1 MTDGPAPRPDP
12 IETQPTETQST
23 ETTRPTEALPGEVNP
38 APVARRRRRWPWVLL
53 AVFLVLAAVLTLTP
67 RLLGGLILSQLGDDL
82 QITSERNGG
91 PLWSPNLSGA
101 TVKLPGIEG
110 KAGRVGVTVAGVN
123 LASRTVKLN
132 VAVRDATVN
141 LKLQELLKGGA
152 ATGEGG
158 WKVVLGSLDVQNA
171 RVNVDGK
178 GVNIP
183 NGNFRVQQGENG
195 KLAVRGRTTEGEL
208 NADVQVSQ
216 GKAGNIFG
224 LDLDADAR
232 VLNHY
237 WPGVTAGRIA
247 GRYVLN
253 DGPIRGDLR
262 VVDAALR
269 VPGAKFVTVTGI
281 DGTATHRGDK
291 IDLKL
296 AGRGWNGPV
305 NAVGAIDLK
314 AQNWSV
320 TADADP
326 TVAGLAEALGTTGT
340 GNLNLRVTAG
350 GWSTVRVKAYAKG
363 AGQVAGVPFRDA
375 NVEYTLL
382 TKDGNRAG
390 QTNDLAFSVKTA
402 LAGNQAITGRWALG
416 RAGTAQALGTLA
428 GQPLTLAAKID
439 DKNLLTLGGTA
450 LGGPARGSFDLKT
463 QAIDAVLNPNVS
475 GVGARVALTGK
486 PSDVRAAIS
495 GGTVGPFELAGTAR
509 LNAQGLTA
517 DLQSGEGTAAGTLAL
532 KLDREFKGTWSAQNL
547 SGAGVTLGG
556 NGQLDATG
564 GDLTGTITARLPGL
578 TAPLSGPLNLN
589 YVRQRGTFAPADQ
602 RLTWNGDT
610 FGLTARN
617 LAVAGGVTVNGN
629 LNVTTALKAT
639 GNLSARGNGFDVT
652 ATARGDTASLRGV
665 LGAAGNR
672 VTVLADTQ
680 LSAGFLT
687 SARIEGADI
696 EGTVSVQDGLRF
708 SLTTADAS
716 GRRDTARGVID
727 GSNWDATG
735 RVNLAALRPLLP
747 ALAEQKLDG
756 TLDLALA
763 GLGGTARL
771 NTSAAG
777 AGVSGILQRS
787 GQAITADLNVTYPS
801 VTAKLAGRVFPNVQ
815 VSGSGTYSNG
825 TDAPQTLNAVLAGE
839 YGNLNARLTGR
850 TGPLSFSGVTIPAQA
865 VNLTGT
871 VTPNMTAAGTW
882 GDLNVTYDART
893 GLARVT
899 GRQTLTAFGQTGTV
913 QGRATWGPG
922 RSTDS
927 GGGNSFRGAAEA
939 SGVLDQYTVALSG
952 PWDSLN
958 VRLSDGEGL
967 RATGKASLPS
977 GRYDVDL
984 RGPIAGGTAAGGLF
998 IDGNVTGTGTE
1009 PRGTVNVFDGAGG
1022 SARVSLRGFSDLDL
1036 RARGL
1041 TLGGQKLYGDLSARN
1056 NVLSGVIDAGPFRLT
1071 AAGGRVRAVGEFVGQ
1086 SVIASGKLTLP
1097 ATVSD
1102 LNVRVD
1108 GPYLSASATGSVSD
1122 LRGTVRLNAQTFGP
1136 AQARVSIPAQVLPL
1150 TASLTGARA
1159 NIGGLTFLGGNWSG
1173 AANLRYLLAT
1183 GAATTPGQ
1191 LRLEGNGPQLLAVP
1205 SGPVAGRVTV
1215 LPTIGGTLS
1224 ASLSPA
1230 LPFLPQAVR
1239 KEIVPGRL
1247 VARISASGATL
1258 TTTGTRYLNDPLNL
1272 SARVGW
1278 QNGVTASGTLS
1289 HPGSRIPVRYD
1300 GRDLTLDALVLNAR
1314 ALRPLLPGLTGTLT
1328 ASLTV
1333 PKLDFAQADGRARV
1347 NLALQGQRAD
1357 GLVSLR
1363 RGQLGADLTSTLAG
1377 LNLRVRGP
1385 LYPQADAVLN
1395 IDGVRGTLTGNA
1407 DRTLNLKAVGEFQGQ
1422 AIDLTASAT
1431 NLTRAGQIKLAGN
1444 VAGQSISASGNLVSG
1459 VLSGLNLRVSGP
1471 YLSANASGNLAD
1483 LRGLVRLNAQAFG
1496 PAEARVSLP
1505 AQVLPLTASVNT
1517 GRVNVGGLGY
1527 AGGQW
1532 SGAANLRYGFGNTP
1546 GQLRLE
1552 GNGAQLLAVP
1562 SGPVAGRVTVL
1573 PTIGGTLSASLSPAV
1588 PFLPQ
1593 AVRKEFVAGRLIAQ
1607 ISATD
1612 ATLTNNGTR
1621 YVGQPLGLAARVN
1634 WKNGLTASGTVTH
1647 PGSRIPV
1654 RYDGR
1659 DLNID
1664 GAVLDARVLQPLLN
1678 GVTGTLSASLSV
1690 PKLDFGQ
1697 ASGRAQVNLALQGQR
1712 AVGAVTVQR
1721 GQVGADLTSTL
1732 AGLDVR
1738 VRGPLYPQA
1747 NAVLNVDGVAGTL
1760 TGSAAETLKLQAAG
1774 VYEGRNLNL
1783 NASATGLTTK
1793 AALAQVAGTV
1803 AGVAVNV
1810 SLKQTAGK
1818 WNTAGSLDVPDLRT
1832 LTATNGSGG
1841 TAGNLSATIG
1851 GTLDNLTLNAV
1862 GEAAGVRFSAPA
1874 TYRGGV
1880 LRLAGASAT
1889 LPDLVSVRAS
1899 GPVFPTLGLSAKATL
1914 TDYLPGTYTVQAS
1927 GSLSKPDVNA
1937 QGTLQSAPTG
1947 LQAGGSRVTA
1957 RLLGQD
1963 YRLTFVGEP
1972 LAGFVRGQLGVKVQ
1986 GQAVPGGL
1994 LDSRLTLNTSYIGA
2008 DGLRVTL
2015 NGATG
2020 WNARRGWLGTLQAR
2034 GTLGENNALNATL
2047 NGSGPL
2053 NLAATLRTPFN
2064 GQPRTASVTGS
2075 LPADLP
2081 FRPGGTLNLAALDVG
2096 TLWGRAGQLALT
2108 GQATL
2113 GGGTWSKLAAQFAGR
2128 IEDSAGELTG
2138 DLGATY
2144 RAGDVSVRL
2153 AGQRISGGAVLAG
2166 GKYDLTLRAE
2176 PLRLARLL
2184 PVNLDMD
2191 ALTFGGTITAAGTL
2205 EGGPSK
2211 VTLRNLALKG
2221 EQGSIRDSGIGPF
2234 SLYGSASYVWQPGGQ
2249 NVLEAA
2255 LDGSLRGGVLQAR
2268 GQLPAGVRVTARDID
2283 ARTLG
2288 AGVLGAALNLTGDL
2302 TNPAVSGQVNT
2313 VADAF
2318 SARVILSGRALSLN
2332 ANARA
2337 NLKGSAQGTL
2347 YAEAKEL
2354 NLTAG
2359 AAALE
2364 RVRARVYGTVASGAN
2379 SAKLDLNGVWPA
2391 LTGTATATLSGVA
2404 QPISLTGD
2412 GRGGYALS
2420 GGELGAGTV
2429 TLTLTQGF
2437 IPALAGTLRLTP
2449 LPLVGGTGAATAEV
2463 TLGGTLTAPTL
2474 AATVTTRNAAL
2485 SGVTLADTTG
2495 SITGTLSDLRGTLA
2509 QAGATV
2515 ATLSGQTVNLTG
2527 LTAWV
2532 AGATVK
2538 ATGTA
2543 GLNGTADVN
2552 LVSSG
2557 ALDGNLRATY
2567 RARALSLDGNLSTQG
2582 VTAAL
2587 NLDADPFTGWHG
2599 TARLTGGP
2607 TGVLTQPATLT
2618 LSGPLAHPLATG
2630 DAGILGA
2637 GAKIVA
2643 SSTGVQ
2649 VRLVDGPGATASG
2662 AVELRPNSA
2671 GQWQWLGATS
2681 LTRPELS
2688 LSVTPSG
2695 PLADPNLVLSLR
2707 RGEWRASGTASLRAA
2722 DLNISDGLKA
2732 GRITWTDQTVRAD
2745 LPGLDLSRLGVSLG
2759 GTALTGRVTAQG
2771 ALSTATRD
2779 GQLTLNIQDVT
2790 TDYEVPYL
2798 GLKVNG
2804 DLQATVN
2811 LIAGKPTVQASAT
2824 LPAGILTLNAQQT
2837 GTGQTANN
2845 WTGRLT
2851 GSLAQDGGT
2860 LALNVGADAAGLTGN
2875 VTVTRYPVSGAGQS
2889 VRVDGTVALGGQTFS
2904 ANLTA
2909 ANDMGEAR
2917 VIGSGGLADVVPA
2930 LSSVLA
2936 VRPTEQGYNLR
2947 ATLDAVELGKLGIAP
2962 ALSGRVSGEA
2972 NINDGGGTFVVRS
2985 AGLTLGPKTLPA
2997 RIEGTQIG
3005 GDWRIRGFLGES
3017 DLFGGLSGGELFGN
3031 VTLKSFPV
3039 GAIVGALVG
3048 NSPGEGIVTGV
3059 ARFRVPVA
3067 DPLAGT
3073 ATVVAERIRVSASSG
3088 TGATRIT
3095 ETLLGSGTLDYA
3107 ARELRNVNIQ
3117 LAGAGTWDVRGAFSR
3132 SNVGLTAQF
3141 TNTTFTPV
3149 LVLVPA
3155 IADLDPSLKGTLT
3168 LEVAGTYDRPRG
3180 QVRASNLSGTLAGLS
3195 LQVPTFSGDLPDS
3208 GAFSATGRVLTGG
3221 VVGSDGTLNASGQL
3235 TLGDLSQTR
3244 VRFEGLLAPQALGAL
3259 PNTTVTLAQSATT
3272 GWTLEAQSRS
3282 TNPVTGTG
3290 TLSLT
3295 GQIAPRW
3302 DLALT
3307 ARNYNLPLAVIYAR
3321 ESALNADLRAV
3332 DDGSLIRVS
3341 GAADFLRLT
3350 LGRVGATATIPAPGQ
3365 TTTEG
3370 GSGANGRT
3378 TDSYATP
3385 LPDIYSTFPE
3395 PGRDPNAPAP
3405 ARPFLQR
3412 LVLEDIPVRAPNGI
3426 RVDEAL
3432 ARAEFGGSLVVSGT
3446 GAQPRIT
3453 GDITSQRGS
3462 IFLRENEFAIQSG
3475 LVSFT
3480 GQSLYPTFA
3489 IVASGNVQASTTG
3502 QRVPVTLD
3510 VKGEFRT
3517 LASGAST
3524 LDLTTALR
3532 CTPTAGAAGGTGS
3545 SECTDPATT
3554 QAYSE
3559 AQLYALVATGV
3570 PNLETLPG
3578 NLTALGAS
3586 ALQTAL
3592 NIFVL
3597 GEIERN
3603 VARALGLDV
3612 FRLTPNLSTAD
3623 GSLGATITLGSYLT
3637 RNLYLQYQIDLT
3649 GAGLV
3654 DATYST
3660 PDKQFTFKVSTPL
3673 NGLDLQSV
3681 RPSFSAAYN
3690 VNDRASVS
3698 VGVQNNPEST
3708 RLRFGVTYRIR

>member
-1 MTDGPAPRPDP
+1 M
-12 IETQPTETQST
+12 
-23 ETTRPTEALPGEVNP
+23 
-38 APVARRRRRWPWVLL
+38 
-53 AVFLVLAAVLTLTP
+53 
-67 RLLGGLILSQLGDDL
+67 ILSRLGADL
-82 QITSERNGG
+82 QVTADRVGG

-101 TVKLPGIEG
+101 AVKLPGIDG
-110 KAGRVGVTVAGVN
+110 TAGRLGVTVAGVD

-132 VAVRDATVN
+132 VAAQDATVN
-141 LKLQELLKGGA
+141 LKLQDLLKGGA
-152 ATGEGG
+152 AGKGGG
-158 WKVVLGSLDVQNA
+158 WKVVLGGLDVKNA

-183 NGNFRVQQGENG
+183 NGTFRVEQGENG
-195 KLAVRGRTTEGEL
+195 TLAVRGRTTEGEL
-208 NADVQVSQ
+208 NANVQVSQ
-216 GKAGNIFG
+216 GKTGNIFG
-224 LDLDADAR
+224 LNLDADAR

-237 WPGVTAGRIA
+237 WPGVTAGRIT

-253 DGPIRGDLR
+253 DGPIRGDLK
-262 VVDAALR
+262 VTDAALR
-269 VPGAKFVTVTGI
+269 VPQAKFVTVTGI

-291 IDLKL
+291 IDLRL
-296 AGRGWNGPV
+296 NGRGWNGPV

-314 AQNWSV
+314 AKNWTVS
-320 TADADP
+320 ADADP
-326 TVAGLAEALGTTGT
+326 TVAGLAKALGTTGT
-340 GNLNLRVTAG
+340 GNLDLRVTAG

-375 NVEYTLL
+375 NVEYTFLNR
-382 TKDGNRAG
+382 DGAGGSRG
-390 QTNDLAFSVKTA
+390 QTNDLAFGLKTA
-402 LAGNQAITGRWALG
+402 LAGQQTITGRWALG
-416 RAGTAQALGTLA
+416 RAGEATAVGTLA
-428 GQPLTLAAKID
+428 GQPLDLSADID
-439 DKNLLTLGGTA
+439 QRNALSLSGTV
-450 LGGPARGSFDLKT
+450 LGGPATGRFDLKT
-463 QAIDAVLNPNVS
+463 QAIDAVLNPKVS

-486 PSDVRAAIS
+486 PSDLRAAIS
-495 GGTVGPFELAGTAR
+495 GGQVGPVELAGTAR

-517 DLQSGEGTAAGTLAL
+517 DLSSGQGQTQATPSAGRLVL
-532 KLDREFKGTWSAQNL
+532 NLDRQFKGTWSAQNL
-547 SGAGVTLGG
+547 SGAGVTLSGS
-556 NGQLDATG
+556 GQLDAPG
-564 GDLTGTITARLPGL
+564 GDLTGTLTAGLPGL
-578 TAPLSGPLNLN
+578 TAPLTGPLNLN
-589 YVRQRGTFAPADQ
+589 YLRQRGTFAPGNQ
-602 RLTWNGDT
+602 RLTWSGDT

-617 LAVAGGVTVNGN
+617 LAVMGGVTVNGN

-639 GNLSARGNGFDVT
+639 GNLTARGNGFDVT
-652 ATARGDTASLRGV
+652 ATARGETASLRGV

-687 SARIEGADI
+687 TARIEGADI
-696 EGTVSVQDGLRF
+696 AGTVSVQDGLRF
-708 SLTTADAS
+708 SLTTADAA
-716 GRRDTARGVID
+716 GRRDTARGVIN

-735 RVNLAALRPLLP
+735 RINLAALRPLLP

-756 TLDLALA
+756 TLDLTLA
-763 GLGGTARL
+763 GRGGSARV
-771 NTSAAG
+771 NASAAG
-777 AGVSGILQRS
+777 AGVSGTLQRR
-787 GQAITADLNVTYPS
+787 GQQEQQPITADLNVTYSS
-801 VTAKLAGRVFPNVQ
+801 VAARLTGRVFPNVQ
-815 VSGSGTYSNG
+815 VSGSGTYRNG
-825 TDAPQTLNAVLAGE
+825 TDAPQTLNAVLAGN
-839 YGNLNARLTGR
+839 YGNLKARLTGR
-850 TGPLSFSGVTIPAQA
+850 TGPLSFSGVTIPAET
-865 VNLTGT
+865 VNLTGS
-871 VTPNMTAAGTW
+871 VTPNLTAAGTW
-882 GDLNVTYDART
+882 GNLNVTYDART

-899 GRQTLTAFGQTGTV
+899 GQQILTALGQTGTV

-922 RSTDS
+922 RSTDA
-927 GGGNSFRGAAEA
+927 GGVNSFRGAVEA

-958 VRLSDGEGL
+958 VRLTDGEGL

-977 GRYDVDL
+977 GQYDVDL
-984 RGPIAGGTAAGGLF
+984 RGPIAGGTAAGGLY

-1022 SARVSLRGFSDLDL
+1022 SASVNLRGFSDLDL
-1036 RARGL
+1036 QARGL
-1041 TLGGQKLYGDLSARN
+1041 TLGGQRLYGDLSARN

-1086 SVIASGKLTLP
+1086 SVVASGKLTLP

-1108 GPYLSASATGSVSD
+1108 GPYLSANATGSVSD
-1122 LRGTVRLNAQTFGP
+1122 LRGTVRLNAQSFGTT
-1136 AQARVSIPAQVLPL
+1136 QVGVRIPAQVFPL
-1150 TASLTGARA
+1150 TASLTGARV
-1159 NIGGLTFLGGNWSG
+1159 NIGGLTFLGGDWSG
-1173 AANLRYLLAT
+1173 AANLRYVLGT
-1183 GAATTPGQ
+1183 AASSTPGQ
-1191 LRLEGNGPQLLAVP
+1191 IRLEGNGPQLLAIP

-1239 KEIVPGRL
+1239 KEVVAGRL
-1247 VARISASGATL
+1247 IAQISATGAAL
-1258 TTTGTRYLNDPLNL
+1258 TNEGTRYLNDPLNL
-1272 SARVGW
+1272 SARVSW
-1278 QNGVTASGTLS
+1278 KNGVTASGTLT

-1300 GRDLTLDALVLNAR
+1300 GRDLNIDGAVLNAR
-1314 ALRPLLPGLTGTLT
+1314 TLQPVLKGVTGTLT

-1347 NLALQGQRAD
+1347 NLALQGQRAE

-1363 RGQLGADLTSTLAG
+1363 RGQLGADLSSTLAG

-1395 IDGVRGTLTGNA
+1395 VDGVRGTLTGNA
-1407 DRTLNLKAVGEFQGQ
+1407 AQTLNLRAAGDYQGQ

-1431 NLTRAGQIKLAGN
+1431 NLTRKGQIQLAGN
-1444 VAGQSISASGNLVSG
+1444 VAGQNISASGRLVSG
-1459 VLSGLNLRVSGP
+1459 TLSGLNLRVSGP
-1471 YLSANASGNLAD
+1471 YLTANASGNLSG
-1483 LRGLVRLNAQAFG
+1483 LRGAVRLNAQTFG
-1496 PAEARVSLP
+1496 PEQARVSLP
-1505 AQVLPLTASVNT
+1505 AQVLPLTASLS
-1517 GRVNVGGLGY
+1517 RASVNVGGLTFL
-1527 AGGQW
+1527 GGQW
-1532 SGAANLRYGFGNTP
+1532 GGAANLRYGLGTTP
-1546 GQLRLE
+1546 GTLQLL
-1552 GNGAQLLAVP
+1552 GNGSQLLAVP
-1562 SGPVAGRVTVL
+1562 SGPVAGRVSVL
-1573 PTIGGTLSASLSPAV
+1573 PTIGGTLSASLSPAL

-1593 AVRKEFVAGRLIAQ
+1593 AVRKEVVAGRLIAQ
-1607 ISATD
+1607 ISATG
-1612 ATLTNNGTR
+1612 AALTNEGTR
-1621 YVGQPLGLAARVN
+1621 YVGQPLGLAAKVN
-1634 WKNGLTASGTVTH
+1634 WKNGVTASGTLTH
-1647 PGSRIPV
+1647 PGSRLPV
-1654 RYDGR
+1654 RYDGQN
-1659 DLNID
+1659 LTLD
-1664 GAVLDARVLQPLLN
+1664 GAVLDAHALQPLLS
-1678 GVTGTLSASLSV
+1678 GVTGTLSASLTV
-1690 PKLDFGQ
+1690 PKLDFAQ

-1747 NAVLNVDGVAGTL
+1747 DAVLNIDGVQGTL
-1760 TGSAAETLKLQAAG
+1760 IGSATDTLNLRAAG
-1774 VYEGRNLNL
+1774 VYQGRTLNL
-1783 NASATGLTTK
+1783 NASASNLTTN
-1793 AALAQVAGTV
+1793 AASAQVAGTV
-1803 AGVAVNV
+1803 SGAAVNV
-1810 SLKQTAGK
+1810 SLKQNAGK
-1818 WNTAGSLDVPDLRT
+1818 WNTAGSLNVPDLRT

-1851 GTLDNLTLNAV
+1851 GTLDNLTLNAA
-1862 GEAAGVRFSAPA
+1862 GEAAGVRFTAPA

-1880 LRLAGASAT
+1880 LRLAGAVAT
-1889 LPDLVSVRAS
+1889 LPDLLSVRAS
-1899 GPVFPTLGLSAKATL
+1899 GPVFPKLGLSAKATL
-1914 TDYLPGTYTVQAS
+1914 EDYLPGTYTVQAT

-1937 QGTLQSAPTG
+1937 QGNLTSAATG

-1972 LAGFVRGQLGVKVQ
+1972 LAGFVRGQLG
-1986 GQAVPGGL
+1986 ANALGGL
-1994 LDSRLTLNTSYIGA
+1994 LDSRLALKTSYIGA
-2008 DGLRVTL
+2008 AGLQVTL

-2020 WNARRGWLGTLQAR
+2020 WNARRGWLGSLQAR
-2034 GTLGENNALNATL
+2034 GPLNSSSDLNATL

-2053 NLAATLRTPFN
+2053 AIAATLRTPFN
-2064 GQPRTASVTGS
+2064 GQPRSASVTGT

-2081 FRPGGTLNLAALDVG
+2081 FRPGGTLDLAALDVG
-2096 TLWGRAGQLALT
+2096 ALWGRAGQLALT

-2113 GGGTWSKLAAQFAGR
+2113 GGGTWNELAAQFAGR

-2153 AGQRISGGAVLAG
+2153 AGSHVSGGAVLAG

-2191 ALTFGGTITAAGTL
+2191 ALTFGGTVTAAGTL
-2205 EGGPSK
+2205 AGGPSQ

-2221 EQGSIRDSGIGPF
+2221 EQGSINGSGIGPF

-2288 AGVLGAALNLTGDL
+2288 AGVLGAALNLSGDL

-2318 SARVILSGRALSLN
+2318 GARVILSGRALSLK

-2337 NLKGSAQGTL
+2337 DLKGNAKGTL
-2347 YAEAKEL
+2347 YAEASDL

-2359 AAALE
+2359 AAGLE
-2364 RVRARVYGTVASGAN
+2364 SVRARVYGTASSGQN
-2379 SAKLDLNGVWPA
+2379 SAKLDLSGVWPA
-2391 LTGTATATLSGVA
+2391 LTGTATATVGSLP
-2404 QPISLTGD
+2404 QPITLTGD
-2412 GRGGYALS
+2412 GRGGYALN

-2429 TLTLTQGF
+2429 TLTHTQGF
-2437 IPALAGTLRLTP
+2437 IPVLAGTLRLTP
-2449 LPLVGGTGAATAEV
+2449 LPLVGGTGTATADV

-2485 SGVTLADTTG
+2485 SGVSLADTTG
-2495 SITGTLSDLRGTLA
+2495 SITGTLANLSGTLA

-2527 LTAWV
+2527 LTASV

-2543 GLNGTADVN
+2543 ALNGTADLN

-2557 ALDGNLRATY
+2557 VLDGTLKATY
-2567 RARALSLDGNLSTQG
+2567 RARALSLDGNLSAQG
-2582 VTAAL
+2582 IAAAL

-2599 TARLTGGP
+2599 TARLSGGP
-2607 TGVLTQPATLT
+2607 AGVLTQPANLT
-2618 LSGPLAHPLATG
+2618 LSGPFAHPLATG
-2630 DAGILGA
+2630 DAGLLGA

-2643 SSTGVQ
+2643 STTGVQ

-2662 AVELRPNSA
+2662 AIELRPDAA

-2695 PLADPNLVLSLR
+2695 PLADPTLLLSVR

-2722 DLNISDGLKA
+2722 DLNISDGLKD
-2732 GRITWTDQTVRAD
+2732 GRITWTDQTVRAN
-2745 LPGLDLSRLGVSLG
+2745 LPGLDLSRLGIKLGATGGTGTG
-2759 GTALTGRVTAQG
+2759 GTALTGRLTAQG
-2771 ALSTATRD
+2771 DINTGTRN
-2779 GQLTLNIQDVT
+2779 GQLTLSIQDVT

-2804 DLQATVN
+2804 DVQATVN
-2811 LIAGKPTVQASAT
+2811 LAAGRPTVQASAT
-2824 LPAGILTLNAQQT
+2824 LPAGTLTLNAQQT
-2837 GTGQTANN
+2837 PTGQTGNT

-2860 LALNVGADAAGLTGN
+2860 LILNVGADTAGLTGN
-2875 VTVTRYPVSGAGQS
+2875 VTVTRFPVSGAGQS
-2889 VRVDGTVALGGQTFS
+2889 LRVDGTVALGGQTFN

-2909 ANDMGEAR
+2909 ANEMGEAR

-2936 VRPTEQGYNLR
+2936 VRPTDQGYNLR
-2947 ATLDAVELGKLGIAP
+2947 ATLDAVELKELAIAP
-2962 ALSGRVSGEA
+2962 ALSGRINGEA

-2985 AGLTLGPKTLPA
+2985 AGLTLGSKTLPA

-3017 DLFGGLSGGELFGN
+3017 DLFGGLSGGELFGQ

-3048 NSPGEGIVTGV
+3048 DSPGEGIVTGV

-3067 DPLAGT
+3067 DPLAGS
-3073 ATVVAERIRVSASSG
+3073 ATVVAERIRVSATSG
-3088 TGATRIT
+3088 EGTNKVT

-3168 LEVAGTYDRPRG
+3168 LTVAGTYDRPRG

-3195 LQVPTFSGDLPDS
+3195 LQVPTLSGDLPDS
-3208 GAFSATGRVLTGG
+3208 GAFTATGRVLTGG

-3259 PNTTVTLAQSATT
+3259 PNTTVTLAQASTT
-3272 GWTLEAQSRS
+3272 GWTLDAQSRS
-3282 TNPVTGTG
+3282 TNPVTGAG

-3307 ARNYNLPLAVIYAR
+3307 ARNYNLPLAVVYAR
-3321 ESALNADLRAV
+3321 ESALNADLRTV
-3332 DDGSLIRVS
+3332 DDGTLIRVS

-3350 LGRVGATATIPAPGQ
+3350 LGRVGATTTIPAPGQ
-3365 TTTEG
+3365 STSDDGSG
-3370 GSGANGRT
+3370 GSGRT

-3385 LPDIYSTFPE
+3385 LPDLYSTFPE
-3395 PGRDPNAPAP
+3395 PNRDPNAPAP

-3412 LVLEDIPVRAPNGI
+3412 LLLEDIPVRAPNGI

-3453 GDITSQRGS
+3453 GDISSQRGS

-3475 LVSFT
+3475 LVSFN
-3480 GQSLYPTFA
+3480 GQSLFPTFA
-3489 IVASGNVQASTTG
+3489 IVASGQVQASTTG

-3517 LASGAST
+3517 LPTGANT

-3532 CTPTAGAAGGTGS
+3532 CTATAGASGGTGS

-3637 RNLYLQYQIDLT
+3637 RDLYLQYQIDLT
-3649 GAGLV
+3649 GAGLI

-3660 PDKQFTFKVSTPL
+3660 PNKQFTFKVSTPL

-3698 VGVQNNPEST
+3698 LGVQNNPDST
-3708 RLRFGVTYRIR
+3708 RLRFGVTYRLR

>member
-1 MTDGPAPRPDP
+1 M
-12 IETQPTETQST
+12 
-23 ETTRPTEALPGEVNP
+23 
-38 APVARRRRRWPWVLL
+38 L
-53 AVFLVLAAVLTLTP
+53 AVVLVLAALLTLTP
-67 RLLGGLILSQLGDDL
+67 RLFGSLILSRLGADL
-82 QITSERNGG
+82 QVKADRVGG

-101 TVKLPGIEG
+101 TIKLPGIEG
-110 KAGRVGVTVAGVN
+110 TAGKAGVTVEGVN
-123 LASRTVKLN
+123 LATRTVKLN
-132 VAVRDATVN
+132 VAVQDATVN
-141 LKLQELLKGGA
+141 LKLQELLKKGA
-152 ATGEGG
+152 AGKGGG
-158 WKVVLGSLDVQNA
+158 WKVVLGGLDVQNA

-178 GVNIP
+178 GANVP
-183 NGNFRVQQGENG
+183 NGTFRVEQGQNG
-195 KLAVRGRTTEGEL
+195 ALTVKGRTNDGDL

-224 LDLDADAR
+224 LNLDADAR

-237 WPGVTAGRIA
+237 WPGVTAGRIT

-253 DGPIRGDLR
+253 DGPIRGDLK
-262 VVDAALR
+262 VTDAALR
-269 VPGAKFVTVTGI
+269 VPQAKFVTVTGVN
-281 DGTATHRGDK
+281 GTATHRGDK
-291 IDLKL
+291 VDLKL
-296 AGRGWNGPV
+296 AGRGWNGTV
-305 NAVGAIDLK
+305 NAVGAVDLK
-314 AQNWSV
+314 AKNWSV

-326 TVAGLAEALGTTGT
+326 TVEGLAKAFGTTGT

-363 AGQVAGVPFRDA
+363 AGQVGGVPFQDA

-382 TKDGNRAG
+382 TENGNRAG

-402 LAGNQAITGRWALG
+402 VAGDQAISGRWALG
-416 RAGTAQALGTLA
+416 RAGTAQARGTLA
-428 GQPLTLAAKID
+428 GQPLTLDATLDAKN
-439 DKNLLTLGGTA
+439 KLTLAGTA

-463 QAIDAVLNPNVS
+463 QALDAVLNPKVS

-486 PSDVRAAIS
+486 PSDLRAAIS
-495 GGTVGPFELAGTAR
+495 GGTVGPFGVAGTAR

-532 KLDREFKGTWSAQNL
+532 NLDRQFKGTWSAQNL
-547 SGAGVTLGG
+547 KGAGVTLGG

-564 GDLTGTITARLPGL
+564 GDLTGTLTASLPGL
-578 TAPLSGPLNLN
+578 TAPLTGPLNLN
-589 YVRQRGTFAPADQ
+589 YVRQRGTFAPGNQ
-602 RLTWNGDT
+602 RLTWNRDT

-629 LNVTTALKAT
+629 LNVTTALRAT
-639 GNLSARGNGFDVT
+639 GNLTARGNGFDVT

-687 SARIEGADI
+687 SAQIEGADI
-696 EGTVSVQDGLRF
+696 AGTLSVEDGIRF
-708 SLTTADAS
+708 SLTTANAA

-727 GSNWDATG
+727 GSNWDAIG

-763 GLGGTARL
+763 GLGGSARV
-771 NTSAAG
+771 NASAAG
-777 AGVSGILQRS
+777 AGVAGTLQRN
-787 GQAITADLNVTYPS
+787 GQGARQPITADLNVTYPS
-801 VTAKLAGRVFPNVQ
+801 VRARLAGRVFPDVQ
-815 VSGSGTYSNG
+815 VSGSGTYRNG

-871 VTPNMTAAGTW
+871 VTPNLTAAGTW

-899 GRQTLTAFGQTGTV
+899 GRQTLTALGQTGTV

-922 RSTDS
+922 RSTDA
-927 GGGNSFRGAAEA
+927 GGVNSFRGAVEA

-967 RATGKASLPS
+967 RASGKASLPS

-1022 SARVSLRGFSDLDL
+1022 SASVSLRGFSNLDVQ
-1036 RARGL
+1036 ARGL

-1071 AAGGRVRAVGEFVGQ
+1071 AAGGRVRAVGKFVGQ
-1086 SVIASGKLTLP
+1086 SVVASGKLTLP

-1136 AQARVSIPAQVLPL
+1136 AQARVSVPAQVFPL

-1159 NIGGLTFLGGNWSG
+1159 NIGGLTFLGGDWSG
-1173 AANLRYLLAT
+1173 AANLRYVLST
-1183 GAATTPGQ
+1183 AASNTPGQ
-1191 LRLEGNGPQLLAVP
+1191 LRLEGNGPQLLAIP

-1224 ASLSPA
+1224 ASLAPA

-1247 VARISASGATL
+1247 VAQISAAGAVL
-1258 TTTGTRYLNDPLNL
+1258 TTTGTRYVGEPLNL
-1272 SARVGW
+1272 SARVNW
-1278 QNGVTASGTLS
+1278 KNGVTASGTLT

-1300 GRDLTLDALVLNAR
+1300 GRDLTLDGLVLNAR
-1314 ALRPLLPGLTGTLT
+1314 ALQPVLPGLTGTLT

-1347 NLALQGQRAD
+1347 NLALGGQRAD

-1363 RGQLGADLTSTLAG
+1363 RGQLDADLTSTLAG

-1395 IDGVRGTLTGNA
+1395 VDGVRGTLTGSAAN
-1407 DRTLNLKAVGEFQGQ
+1407 TLKLQAAGDFQGQ
-1422 AIDLTASAT
+1422 ALDLTASAAG
-1431 NLTRAGQIKLAGN
+1431 LTGKGQIKLAGN

-1471 YLSANASGNLAD
+1471 YLTANASGNLAD
-1483 LRGLVRLNAQAFG
+1483 LRGSVRLNAQTFG
-1496 PAEARVSLP
+1496 PAQARVTLP
-1505 AQVLPLTASVNT
+1505 AQVLPLTASVSKAS
-1517 GRVNVGGLGY
+1517 VNVGGLNY

-1532 SGAANLRYGFGNTP
+1532 NGAANLSYGFGNTP
-1546 GQLRLE
+1546 GQLRLQ
-1552 GNGAQLLAVP
+1552 GNGAQLLALP
-1562 SGPVAGRVTVL
+1562 SGPVVGRVTVL
-1573 PTIGGTLSASLSPAV
+1573 PTIGGTLSASLSPAL
-1588 PFLPQ
+1588 PFLPE

-1607 ISATD
+1607 ISATG
-1612 ATLTNNGTR
+1612 AALTTNGTR

-1634 WKNGLTASGTVTH
+1634 WKNGITASGTLTH

-1664 GAVLDARVLQPLLN
+1664 GAVLDARTLQPLLK

-1690 PKLDFGQ
+1690 PQLDFDQ

-1732 AGLDVR
+1732 AGLDVQ

-1747 NAVLNVDGVAGTL
+1747 DAVLNIDGVQGTL

-1774 VYEGRNLNL
+1774 EYQGRNLNL
-1783 NASATGLTTK
+1783 SASASNLTTG
-1793 AALAQVAGTV
+1793 AASAQLTGTV
-1803 AGVAVNV
+1803 SGAAVNV
-1810 SLKQTAGK
+1810 SLKQNAGK
-1818 WNTAGSLDVPDLRT
+1818 WNTAGSLNVPDLRT
-1832 LTATNGSGG
+1832 LTATSGSGG

-1851 GTLDNLTLNAV
+1851 GTLDNLTLNAAGV
-1862 GEAAGVRFSAPA
+1862 AAGVRFTAPA
-1874 TYRGGV
+1874 SYRGGV

-1889 LPDLVSVRAS
+1889 LPNLVSVRAS

-1914 TDYLPGTYTVQAS
+1914 KDYLPGTYTVQAS

-1963 YRLTFVGEP
+1963 YRLTFAGEP
-1972 LAGFVRGQLGVKVQ
+1972 LAGFVRGKLG
-1986 GQAVPGGL
+1986 ANALGGL
-1994 LDSRLTLNTSYIGA
+1994 LDSRLALNTSYIGA
-2008 DGLRVTL
+2008 DGRRVAL

-2020 WNARRGWLGTLQAR
+2020 WNARRGWLGSLQAR
-2034 GTLGENNALNATL
+2034 GTLGENNTLNATL

-2053 NLAATLRTPFN
+2053 AISASLQTPFN
-2064 GQPRTASVTGS
+2064 GQPRTASVTGT

-2081 FRPGGTLNLAALDVG
+2081 FRPGGTLDLAALDVG
-2096 TLWGRAGQLALT
+2096 ALWGRAGQLALT

-2113 GGGTWSKLAAQFAGR
+2113 GGGTWSKLDAQFAGQ
-2128 IEDSAGELTG
+2128 IDDSAGELTG

-2153 AGQRISGGAVLAG
+2153 AGERVSGGAVLAG

-2191 ALTFGGTITAAGTL
+2191 ALTFGGTVTAAGTL
-2205 EGGPSK
+2205 AGGPSK

-2302 TNPAVSGQVNT
+2302 TNPAVAGQVST

-2318 SARVILSGRALSLN
+2318 DARVILSGRALSLK

-2337 NLKGSAQGTL
+2337 DLKGNAKGTL
-2347 YAEAKEL
+2347 YAEASDL

-2359 AAALE
+2359 AAGLE
-2364 RVRARVYGTVASGAN
+2364 NVRARVYGTVASGTN

-2391 LTGTATATLSGVA
+2391 LTGTATATVGGIA
-2404 QPISLTGD
+2404 QPITLTGD

-2420 GGELGAGTV
+2420 GGELGAGSV
-2429 TLTLTQGF
+2429 TLTRTQGF
-2437 IPALAGTLRLTP
+2437 IPALAATLRLTP

-2463 TLGGTLTAPTL
+2463 TFGGTLTAPTV

-2495 SITGTLSDLRGTLA
+2495 SITGTLTNLSGTLA

-2515 ATLSGQTVNLTG
+2515 ATLNGQTVNLTG
-2527 LTAWV
+2527 LTASV

-2543 GLNGTADVN
+2543 ALDGTADLN

-2557 ALDGNLRATY
+2557 ALDGNLKATY
-2567 RARALSLDGNLSTQG
+2567 RARALSLNGTLAAQG
-2582 VTAAL
+2582 VSAAL

-2599 TARLTGGP
+2599 TARLSGGP
-2607 TGVLTQPATLT
+2607 AGVLTQAATLT
-2618 LSGPLAHPLATG
+2618 LSGPFAHPLATG
-2630 DAGILGA
+2630 DAGLLGA
-2637 GAKIVA
+2637 GARIVA

-2649 VRLVDGPGATASG
+2649 VRLVDGPGATANG
-2662 AVELRPNSA
+2662 AVELRPNAA

-2695 PLADPNLVLSLR
+2695 PLADPNLLLSVR

-2722 DLNISDGLKA
+2722 DLNVSDGLKD
-2732 GRITWTDQTVRAD
+2732 GRITWTDQIVRAD
-2745 LPGLDLSRLGVSLG
+2745 LPGLDLSRLGVKLG
-2759 GTALTGRVTAQG
+2759 STTLTGRLTAQG
-2771 ALSTATRD
+2771 AISTDTRD

-2804 DLQATVN
+2804 DVQATVN
-2811 LIAGKPTVQASAT
+2811 LTAGKPTVQASAT
-2824 LPAGILTLNAQQT
+2824 LPAGTLTLNAQQT
-2837 GTGQTANN
+2837 GTGQADKN

-2860 LALNVGADAAGLTGN
+2860 LALNVGADGAGLTGN
-2875 VTVTRYPVSGAGQS
+2875 VTATRYPVSGAGQS

-2909 ANDMGEAR
+2909 ANEMGEAR

-2936 VRPTEQGYNLR
+2936 VRPTDQGYNLR
-2947 ATLDAVELGKLGIAP
+2947 ATLDAVELKELAIAP
-2962 ALSGRVSGEA
+2962 ALSGRVSGEI

-2997 RIEGTQIG
+2997 RVEGTQIG

-3039 GAIVGALVG
+3039 GAIVSALVG

-3067 DPLAGT
+3067 DPLAGS
-3073 ATVVAERIRVSASSG
+3073 ATVVAERIRVSATSG
-3088 TGATRIT
+3088 EGATKVT

-3155 IADLDPSLKGTLT
+3155 VADLGPSLKGTLT
-3168 LEVAGTYDRPRG
+3168 LTVAGTYDRPRG

-3195 LQVPTFSGDLPDS
+3195 LQVPTLSGDLPDS
-3208 GAFSATGRVLTGG
+3208 GAFMATGRVLTGG
-3221 VVGSDGTLNASGQL
+3221 VVGSDGTLNVSGQL

-3244 VRFEGLLAPQALGAL
+3244 VRFEGLLAPKALGAL
-3259 PNTTVTLAQSATT
+3259 PNTTVTLAQAATSS
-3272 GWTLEAQSRS
+3272 WTLDAQSRS
-3282 TNPVTGTG
+3282 TNPVTGAG

-3302 DLALT
+3302 DLALA
-3307 ARNYNLPLAVIYAR
+3307 ARNYNLPLAVVYAR
-3321 ESALNADLRAV
+3321 ESALNADLHAV
-3332 DDGSLIRVS
+3332 DDGTLIRVS

-3350 LGRVGATATIPAPGQ
+3350 LGRVGATTTIPAPGQ
-3365 TTTEG
+3365 SSTDDGT
-3370 GSGANGRT
+3370 GSGGRT

-3412 LVLEDIPVRAPNGI
+3412 LVLEDIPIRAPNGI

-3480 GQSLYPTFA
+3480 GQSLFPTFA
-3489 IVASGNVQASTTG
+3489 ILASGNVQASTTG

-3532 CTPTAGAAGGTGS
+3532 CTAIAGASGGTGS
-3545 SECTDPATT
+3545 GECTDPNTT

-3649 GAGLV
+3649 GAGLI

-3660 PDKQFTFKVSTPL
+3660 PNKQFTFKVSTPL

-3698 VGVQNNPEST
+3698 LGVQNNPEST

>member
-1 MTDGPAPRPDP
+1 M
-12 IETQPTETQST
+12 
-23 ETTRPTEALPGEVNP
+23 
-38 APVARRRRRWPWVLL
+38 
-53 AVFLVLAAVLTLTP
+53 AVVTLTP
-67 RLLGGLILSQLGDDL
+67 RLLGGLILSRLGDDL
-82 QITSERNGG
+82 QITADRTGG
-91 PLWSPNLSGA
+91 PLWSPTLSGA

-110 KAGRVGVTVAGVN
+110 TAARAGVTVAGVD

-132 VAVRDATVN
+132 VAVQDATVN
-141 LKLQELLKGGA
+141 LKLQELLRGGGA
-152 ATGEGG
+152 AGEGG
-158 WKVVLGSLDVQNA
+158 WKVVLGGLDVNNA
-171 RVNVDGK
+171 RVNVNGE

-183 NGNFRVQQGENG
+183 NGSFRVEQGENG
-195 KLAVRGRTTEGEL
+195 ALAVKGRTTEGEL

-216 GKAGNIFG
+216 GKDGNIFG
-224 LDLDADAR
+224 LNLDADAR

-237 WPGVTAGRIA
+237 WPGVTAGRIT

-253 DGPIRGDLR
+253 DGPIRGDLK
-262 VVDAALR
+262 VTDAALR
-269 VPGAKFVTVTGI
+269 VPQAKFVTVNNVN
-281 DGTATHRGDK
+281 GTATHRGDRV
-291 IDLKL
+291 DLKL

-305 NAVGAIDLK
+305 NAVGAVDLK

-326 TVAGLAEALGTTGT
+326 TVAGLAKAFGTTGT

-382 TKDGNRAG
+382 TEDGNSAG

-416 RAGTAQALGTLA
+416 RTGSAEVQGTLA

-439 DKNLLTLGGTA
+439 AQNVLTLGGTA

-463 QAIDAVLNPNVS
+463 QAIDAVLNPEVS

-486 PSDVRAAIS
+486 PSDLRAAIS
-495 GGTVGPFELAGTAR
+495 GGTVGPFELAGTAQ

-517 DLQSGEGTAAGTLAL
+517 DLQSGQGMAAGAIAL

-547 SGAGVTLGG
+547 SGAGITLGG
-556 NGQLDATG
+556 EGQLDATG
-564 GDLTGTITARLPGL
+564 GDLTGTLTAGLPGL
-578 TAPLSGPLNLN
+578 TAPLTGPLNLN
-589 YVRQRGTFAPADQ
+589 YVRQRGTFEPGNQ

-610 FGLTARN
+610 FGLSARN
-617 LAVAGGVTVNGN
+617 LAVAGGVTVNGD

-639 GNLSARGNGFDVT
+639 GNLTARGNGFDVT

-665 LGAAGNR
+665 LGTAGNR

-687 SARIEGADI
+687 DARIEGADI
-696 EGTVSVQDGLRF
+696 AGTVSVQDGLRF
-708 SLTTADAS
+708 SLTTANAA

-747 ALAEQKLDG
+747 ALAEQGLDG

-763 GLGGTARL
+763 GLGGSARV
-771 NTSAAG
+771 NASAAG
-777 AGVSGILQRS
+777 AGVSGTLQRN
-787 GQAITADLNVTYPS
+787 GQGARQPITADLNVTYPS
-801 VTAKLAGRVFPNVQ
+801 VRAQLAGRVFPNVQ
-815 VSGSGTYSNG
+815 VSGSGTYRNG
-825 TDAPQTLNAVLAGE
+825 TDAPQTLSAVLAGE

-871 VTPNMTAAGTW
+871 VTPNLTAAGTW
-882 GDLNVTYDART
+882 GNLNVTYDART

-899 GRQTLTAFGQTGTV
+899 GRQTLTALGQTGTV

-922 RSTDS
+922 RSTDA
-927 GGGNSFRGAAEA
+927 GGSQTFRGAVEA

-967 RATGKASLPS
+967 RASGKASLPS

-1022 SARVSLRGFSDLDL
+1022 SASVSLRGFSDLDL

-1102 LNVRVD
+1102 LNVRVN
-1108 GPYLSASATGSVSD
+1108 GPYLSANATGSVSD
-1122 LRGTVRLNAQTFGP
+1122 LRGTVRLNAQSFGP
-1136 AQARVSIPAQVLPL
+1136 AGVRVSIPAQVLPL
-1150 TASLTGARA
+1150 NASLTGARA
-1159 NIGGLTFLGGNWSG
+1159 NIGGLTFLGGDWSG
-1173 AANLRYLLAT
+1173 AANLRYVLST
-1183 GAATTPGQ
+1183 AANSTPGQ
-1191 LRLEGNGPQLLAVP
+1191 LRLEGNGPQLLAIP

-1215 LPTIGGTLS
+1215 LPSIGGTLS

-1230 LPFLPQAVR
+1230 LPFLPEAVR

-1247 VARISASGATL
+1247 VAQISAAGAVL

-1278 QNGVTASGTLS
+1278 KNGVTASGTLI

-1300 GRDLTLDALVLNAR
+1300 GRDLTLDSLVLNAR
-1314 ALRPLLPGLTGTLT
+1314 ALQPVLPGLTGTLT

-1347 NLALQGQRAD
+1347 NLALGGQRAD

-1395 IDGVRGTLTGNA
+1395 IDGVRGTLTGSAA
-1407 DRTLNLKAVGEFQGQ
+1407 DTLNLRAAGDFQGQ
-1422 AIDLTASAT
+1422 ALDLTASAAG
-1431 NLTRAGQIKLAGN
+1431 LTGKGQIKVAGN
-1444 VAGQSISASGNLVSG
+1444 VAGQSINASGTLVSG

-1471 YLSANASGNLAD
+1471 YLSANASGDLST
-1483 LRGLVRLNAQAFG
+1483 LRGLVRLNAQSFG

-1505 AQVLPLTASVNT
+1505 AQVLPLTASVST

-1532 SGAANLRYGFGNTP
+1532 NGAANLRYGFGSTP
-1546 GQLRLE
+1546 GTLQLV
-1552 GNGAQLLAVP
+1552 GNGAQLLALP

-1573 PTIGGTLSASLSPAV
+1573 PTIGGTLSASLSPAL
-1588 PFLPQ
+1588 PFLPE

-1607 ISATD
+1607 LSATG
-1612 ATLTNNGTR
+1612 AALTTDGTR

-1634 WKNGLTASGTVTH
+1634 WKNGVTASGTLTH

-1654 RYDGR
+1654 HYDGR

-1664 GAVLDARVLQPLLN
+1664 GAVLDARALQPFLS

-1690 PKLDFGQ
+1690 PKLDFAA
-1697 ASGRAQVNLALQGQR
+1697 ASGRAQVNLALGGQR

-1747 NAVLNVDGVAGTL
+1747 DAVLNVDGVGGTL
-1760 TGSAAETLKLQAAG
+1760 TGSAAETLNLRAAG

-1783 NASATGLTTK
+1783 TASASNLTTG
-1793 AALAQVAGTV
+1793 AASAQLAGTV
-1803 AGVAVNV
+1803 SGAAVNI
-1810 SLKQTAGK
+1810 SLKQNAGK
-1818 WNTAGSLDVPDLRT
+1818 WNTAGSLNVPDLRT

-1851 GTLDNLTLNAV
+1851 GTLDNLTLNAL

-1874 TYRGGV
+1874 SYRGGV

-1889 LPDLVSVRAS
+1889 LPDLLTVRAS

-1937 QGTLQSAPTG
+1937 QGTLQNAPTG

-1972 LAGFVRGQLGVKVQ
+1972 LAGFVRGQLG
-1986 GQAVPGGL
+1986 ANALGGL
-1994 LDSRLTLNTSYIGA
+1994 LDSRLALNTSYIGS
-2008 DGLRVTL
+2008 DGLRVALT
-2015 NGATG
+2015 GASG
-2020 WNARRGWLGTLQAR
+2020 WNARRGWLGSLQAR

-2064 GQPRTASVTGS
+2064 GQLRTASVTGT

-2081 FRPGGTLNLAALDVG
+2081 FRPGGTLDLAALDVG
-2096 TLWGRAGQLALT
+2096 ALWGRAGQLALT

-2113 GGGTWSKLAAQFAGR
+2113 GGGTWSKLDAQFAGR

-2153 AGQRISGGAVLAG
+2153 AGERVAGGAVLAG

-2191 ALTFGGTITAAGTL
+2191 ALTFGGTVTAAGTL
-2205 EGGPSK
+2205 AGGPSK

-2302 TNPAVSGQVNT
+2302 TNPAVAGQVST

-2318 SARVILSGRALSLN
+2318 DARVILSGRALSLK

-2337 NLKGSAQGTL
+2337 DLKGNATGTL
-2347 YAEAKEL
+2347 YAEASDL

-2359 AAALE
+2359 AAGLE
-2364 RVRARVYGTVASGAN
+2364 SLQARVYGTVASGGN

-2391 LTGTATATLSGVA
+2391 LAGTATATVGGVA
-2404 QPISLTGD
+2404 QPITLTGD
-2412 GRGGYALS
+2412 GRGGYALG
-2420 GGELGAGTV
+2420 GGELGAGSV
-2429 TLTLTQGF
+2429 TLTRTQGF

-2449 LPLVGGTGAATAEV
+2449 LPLVGGTGAATADV

-2474 AATVTTRNAAL
+2474 AATLTTRDAAL

-2495 SITGTLSDLRGTLA
+2495 SITGTLANLSGTLA

-2515 ATLSGQTVNLTG
+2515 ATLNGQTVTLTG
-2527 LTAWV
+2527 LTASV

-2557 ALDGNLRATY
+2557 ALDGNLKATY
-2567 RARALSLDGNLSTQG
+2567 RARALSLDGTLAAQG

-2607 TGVLTQPATLT
+2607 AGVLTQPATLT
-2618 LSGPLAHPLATG
+2618 LSGPFAHPLATG
-2630 DAGILGA
+2630 DAGLLGA

-2662 AVELRPNSA
+2662 AIELRPNAA

-2722 DLNISDGLKA
+2722 DLNVSDGLKD

-2745 LPGLDLSRLGVSLG
+2745 LPGLDLSRLGINLS

-2771 ALSTATRD
+2771 AISTDTRD

-2804 DLQATVN
+2804 DVQATVN
-2811 LIAGKPTVQASAT
+2811 LTAGKPTVQASAT
-2824 LPAGILTLNAQQT
+2824 LPAGTLTLNAQQT
-2837 GTGQTANN
+2837 DKN

-2936 VRPTEQGYNLR
+2936 VRPTDQGYNLR
-2947 ATLDAVELGKLGIAP
+2947 ATLDAVELKELAIAP

-2972 NINDGGGTFVVRS
+2972 NINDGGGTFVIRS

-3073 ATVVAERIRVSASSG
+3073 ATVVAERIRVSATSG
-3088 TGATRIT
+3088 TGEGRIT

-3117 LAGAGTWDVRGAFSR
+3117 LAGAGTWNVRGAFSR

-3208 GAFSATGRVLTGG
+3208 GAFTASGRVLTGG

-3259 PNTTVTLAQSATT
+3259 PNTTVTLAQATS
-3272 GWTLEAQSRS
+3272 GWTLDAQSRS

-3302 DLALT
+3302 DLALS

-3332 DDGSLIRVS
+3332 DDGTLIRVS

-3395 PGRDPNAPAP
+3395 LGRDPNAPAP

-3480 GQSLYPTFA
+3480 GQSLFPTFA
-3489 IVASGNVQASTTG
+3489 ILASGNVQASTTG

-3532 CTPTAGAAGGTGS
+3532 CTANAGGTGS

-3637 RNLYLQYQIDLT
+3637 RNLYLQYQTDLT
-3649 GAGLV
+3649 GAGLI

>member
-1 MTDGPAPRPDP
+1 M
-12 IETQPTETQST
+12 
-23 ETTRPTEALPGEVNP
+23 
-38 APVARRRRRWPWVLL
+38 L
-53 AVFLVLAAVLTLTP
+53 AVALVVLAVLTLTP
-67 RLLGGLILSQLGDDL
+67 RLLGGLILSRLGADL
-82 QITSERNGG
+82 QVTAEQIGG

-101 TVKLPGIEG
+101 TVNLPGIEG
-110 KAGRVGVTVAGVN
+110 KAGQVSVTVAGVDIG
-123 LASRTVKLN
+123 SRTVKLN
-132 VAVRDATVN
+132 VAAQDATVN
-141 LKLQELLKGGA
+141 LKLRELLKGGEGG
-152 ATGEGG
+152 TGGG
-158 WKVVLGSLDVQNA
+158 WKVVLGGLDVKNS
-171 RVNVDGK
+171 RVNVDGE
-178 GVNIP
+178 GANIP
-183 NGNFRVQQGENG
+183 DGAFRIEQGPG
-195 KLAVRGRTTEGEL
+195 GALAVRGRTTEGEL

-216 GKAGNIFG
+216 GAAGNIFG
-224 LDLDADAR
+224 IDLDADAR

-237 WPGVTAGRIA
+237 WPGVTAGRIT

-253 DGPIRGDLR
+253 DGPLRGDLK
-262 VVDAALR
+262 VTDAALR
-269 VPGAKFVTVTGI
+269 VPGAKFVTVTGVN
-281 DGTATHRGDK
+281 GTATHRGDD
-291 IDLKL
+291 INLRL
-296 AGRGWNGPV
+296 SGRGWNGPV
-305 NAVGAIDLK
+305 NAVGNVDLK
-314 AQNWSV
+314 AQNWTV

-363 AGQVAGVPFRDA
+363 AGQVAGLPFRDA
-375 NVEYTLL
+375 KVEYTLL
-382 TKDGNRAG
+382 TEDGNRAG
-390 QTNDLAFSVKTA
+390 QTNDLAFSVRTA
-402 LAGNQAITGRWALG
+402 LAGDQAITGRWALG
-416 RAGTAQALGTLA
+416 RAGTAQARGTLA

-439 DKNLLTLGGTA
+439 ADNKLTLGGTA
-450 LGGPARGSFDLKT
+450 LGGPARGTFDLKT
-463 QAIDAVLNPNVS
+463 QALNAVLNPEVS

-486 PSDVRAAIS
+486 PSDLRAAIS
-495 GGTVGPFELAGTAR
+495 GGKVGPFELAGTAR

-517 DLQSGEGTAAGTLAL
+517 DLTSGQAAANASAGTLTL
-532 KLDREFKGTWSAQNL
+532 DLDREFRGTWSARNL
-547 SGAGVTLGG
+547 SGAGITLGG
-556 NGQLDATG
+556 NGKLDATG
-564 GDLTGTITARLPGL
+564 GDLTGTLTAGLPGL
-578 TAPLSGPLNLN
+578 AAPLTGPLNLN
-589 YVRQRGTFAPADQ
+589 YLKQRGTFSSNNTASGAASGPQ

-610 FGLTARN
+610 FGLSARN
-617 LAVAGGVTVNGN
+617 LAVVGGVTVNGD

-639 GNLSARGNGFDVT
+639 GNLTARGNGFDVT

-687 SARIEGADI
+687 TARIEGADI
-696 EGTVSVQDGLRF
+696 TGTVSVQDGLRF
-708 SLTTADAS
+708 SLTTANAS

-727 GSNWDATG
+727 GSNWDASG

-747 ALAEQKLDG
+747 ALTEQRLDG

-763 GLGGTARL
+763 GLGGTARI
-771 NTSAAG
+771 NASAAG
-777 AGVSGILQRS
+777 AGVSGTLQRN
-787 GQAITADLNVTYPS
+787 GQQARQPITADLNVVYTN
-801 VTAKLAGRVFPNVQ
+801 VAARLAGRVFPDVQ
-815 VSGSGTYSNG
+815 VSGSGTYRNG
-825 TDAPQTLNAVLAGE
+825 TDTPQTLNAALAGD
-839 YGNLNARLTGR
+839 YGNLKASLTGR
-850 TGPLSFSGVTIPAQA
+850 TGSLSFSGVTIPAQTL
-865 VNLTGT
+865 NLTGS
-871 VTPNMTAAGTW
+871 VTPNLTAAGTW
-882 GDLNVTYDART
+882 GNLNVTYDART

-922 RSTDS
+922 ST
-927 GGGNSFRGAAEA
+927 NQTFRGAVEA

-952 PWDSLN
+952 PWNSLN
-958 VRLSDGEGL
+958 VRLTDGEGL
-967 RATGKASLPS
+967 RATGTASLPS

-984 RGPIAGGTAAGGLF
+984 RGPIAGGTAAGGLY

-1009 PRGTVNVFDGAGG
+1009 PRGTVSVFDGAGG
-1022 SARVSLRGFSDLDL
+1022 SARVTLRGFSDLDVQ
-1036 RARGL
+1036 ARGL
-1041 TLGGQKLYGDLSARN
+1041 TLGGQQLYGDLNARN
-1056 NVLSGVIDAGPFRLT
+1056 NVLSGTIDAGPFRLT

-1086 SVIASGKLTLP
+1086 SVVASGKLTLP

-1108 GPYLSASATGSVSD
+1108 GPYLSANATGSVSD
-1122 LRGTVRLNAQTFGP
+1122 LRGAVRLNAQTFGT
-1136 AQARVSIPAQVLPL
+1136 AQARVSVPAQVFPL

-1159 NIGGLTFLGGNWSG
+1159 NIGGLTFLGGDWSG
-1173 AANLRYLLAT
+1173 AANLRYVLGT
-1183 GAATTPGQ
+1183 AAGSTPGQ
-1191 LRLEGNGPQLLAVP
+1191 LRLEGNGAQLLALP
-1205 SGPVAGRVTV
+1205 SGPVAGRVSV

-1224 ASLSPA
+1224 ADLSPA
-1230 LPFLPQAVR
+1230 LPFLPEAVR
-1239 KEIVPGRL
+1239 KEFVPGRL
-1247 VARISASGATL
+1247 VAQISATGAAL
-1258 TTTGTRYLNDPLNL
+1258 STTGTRYLNDPLSL
-1272 SARVGW
+1272 TAQVGW
-1278 QNGVTASGTLS
+1278 KNGVTASGTLT
-1289 HPGSRIPVRYD
+1289 HPGSRLPLRYD
-1300 GRDLTLDALVLNAR
+1300 GRDLSIDAAVLNAR
-1314 ALRPLLPGLTGTLT
+1314 TLQPVLKGLTGTLT

-1333 PKLDFAQADGRARV
+1333 PELDFEQANGRARV
-1347 NLALQGQRAD
+1347 NLALGGERAE

-1363 RGQLGADLTSTLAG
+1363 RGQVGADLTSTLAG

-1395 IDGVRGTLTGNA
+1395 VDGVQGTLTGDA
-1407 DRTLNLKAVGEFQGQ
+1407 AKTLNLRAKGEYEGQ
-1422 AIDLTASAT
+1422 AVDLTATAT
-1431 NLTRAGQIKLAGN
+1431 DLTRRGQIQLTGN
-1444 VAGQSISASGNLVSG
+1444 VAGQSIRASGNLVSG

-1471 YLSANASGNLAD
+1471 YLSADASGDLLG
-1483 LRGLVRLNAQAFG
+1483 LRGTVRLKAQTFG
-1496 PAEARVSLP
+1496 PAQARVSLP
-1505 AQVLPLTASVNT
+1505 AQTLPLTASVST

-1532 SGAANLRYGFGNTP
+1532 SGAANLRYALATTP
-1546 GQLRLE
+1546 GTLQLV
-1552 GNGAQLLAVP
+1552 GSGAQLLALP

-1573 PTIGGTLSASLSPAV
+1573 PTIGGTLSADLAPAL
-1588 PFLPQ
+1588 PFLPE
-1593 AVRKEFVAGRLIAQ
+1593 AIRKEFVPGRLVAQ
-1607 ISATD
+1607 ISATG
-1612 ATLTNNGTR
+1612 AALTNEGTQ
-1621 YVGQPLGLAARVN
+1621 YVGQPLGLTAKVN
-1634 WKNGLTASGTVTH
+1634 WKNSVTASGTLTH

-1654 RYDGR
+1654 RYDGQTLTLDR
-1659 DLNID
+1659 
-1664 GAVLDARVLQPLLN
+1664 AVLDARALQPLLS
-1678 GVTGTLSASLSV
+1678 GVTGTLTASLTV
-1690 PKLDFGQ
+1690 PELDFEQ
-1697 ASGRAQVNLALQGQR
+1697 ASGRAQINLALQDQR

-1721 GQVGADLTSTL
+1721 GQLGADLTSTL
-1732 AGLDVR
+1732 AGLEVR

-1747 NAVLNVDGVAGTL
+1747 DAVLNVDGVQGTL
-1760 TGSAAETLKLQAAG
+1760 TGSAADTLNLRAAG
-1774 VYEGRNLNL
+1774 VYQGRNLNL
-1783 NASATGLTTK
+1783 TAVAMNLTTRAASAQLTGNVSG
-1793 AALAQVAGTV
+1793 A
-1803 AGVAVNV
+1803 AVNLT
-1810 SLKQTAGK
+1810 LKQAAGL
-1818 WNTAGSLDVPDLRT
+1818 WRAAGSLNVPDLRT
-1832 LTATNGSGG
+1832 LTASNGAGG

-1851 GTLDNLTLNAV
+1851 GTLDNLTLNAA
-1862 GEAAGVRFSAPA
+1862 GMAAGVRFTAPA
-1874 TYRGGV
+1874 SYRSGV
-1880 LRLAGASAT
+1880 LRLANAVAT

-1914 TDYLPGTYTVQAS
+1914 EDYLPGTYTVQAT
-1927 GSLSKPDVNA
+1927 GSLSKPNVNA
-1937 QGTLQSAPTG
+1937 QGKLQNAPTG
-1947 LQAGGSRVTA
+1947 LQAEGSRVTA

-1972 LAGFVRGQLGVKVQ
+1972 LAGFVRGQLGAEIQ
-1986 GQAVPGGL
+1986 GQSTPGGL
-1994 LDSRLTLNTSYIGA
+1994 LDSRLALNTTYLGR
-2008 DGLRVTL
+2008 DGLRVAL

-2034 GTLGENNALNATL
+2034 GPLNTSSDLNATL

-2064 GQPRTASVTGS
+2064 GQPRSARVTGT

-2081 FRPGGTLNLAALDVG
+2081 RRPGGTLELAALDVG
-2096 TLWGRAGQLALT
+2096 ALWGRAGQLALT

-2113 GGGTWSKLAAQFAGR
+2113 GGGTWNKLAAQFAGR
-2128 IEDSAGELTG
+2128 VEDSAGELTG

-2153 AGQRISGGAVLAG
+2153 AGPRVSGGAVLVG

-2184 PVNLDMD
+2184 PVNLNMD
-2191 ALTFGGTITAAGTL
+2191 ALTFGGTVTAAGSL
-2205 EGGPSK
+2205 AGGPSK

-2221 EQGSIRDSGIGPF
+2221 EQGGIRGSGIGPF

-2268 GQLPAGVRVTARDID
+2268 GQLPAGVQVTARNID

-2288 AGVLGAALNLTGDL
+2288 AGVLGAALKLSGDL
-2302 TNPAVSGQVNT
+2302 TNPAVSGQIST
-2313 VADAF
+2313 LADAF
-2318 SARVILSGRALSLN
+2318 SARVILSGRALSLK

-2337 NLKGSAQGTL
+2337 DLKGSAAGTL
-2347 YAEAKEL
+2347 YAEASGL

-2359 AAALE
+2359 AAGLE
-2364 RVRARVYGTVASGAN
+2364 GVRARVYGNASSGQT
-2379 SAKLDLNGVWPA
+2379 SARLDLNGVWPA
-2391 LTGTATATLSGVA
+2391 LAGTVNATVGGISVGGVA
-2404 QPISLTGD
+2404 QPLTLTGD
-2412 GRGGYALS
+2412 GRGGYALNS
-2420 GGELGAGTV
+2420 GELGAGTV
-2429 TLTLTQGF
+2429 TLTRTQGL

-2449 LPLVGGTGAATAEV
+2449 LPLVGGTGTATADV

-2474 AATVTTRNAAL
+2474 AATLSTRAATL

-2495 SITGTLSDLRGTLA
+2495 SFSGTLSNLSGTLA

-2515 ATLSGQTVNLTG
+2515 ATLNGQTVNLTG
-2527 LTAWV
+2527 LTASV
-2532 AGATVK
+2532 AGASVK

-2543 GLNGTADVN
+2543 ALNGTADLN

-2557 ALDGNLRATY
+2557 ALEGNLKATY
-2567 RARALSLDGNLSTQG
+2567 RARALSLDGTLAAQG

-2599 TARLTGGP
+2599 TARLSGGP
-2607 TGVLTQPATLT
+2607 AGVLTQPANLT
-2618 LSGPLAHPLATG
+2618 LSGPFAHPLATG
-2630 DAGILGA
+2630 DAGLLGA
-2637 GAKIVA
+2637 GARIVA

-2649 VRLVDGPGATASG
+2649 VRLVNGPGATANG
-2662 AVELRPNSA
+2662 AVEVRPDAA
-2671 GQWQWLGATS
+2671 GEWKWLGATS

-2695 PLADPNLVLSLR
+2695 PLTDPNLLLSVR

-2722 DLNISDGLKA
+2722 DLNISDGLKD

-2745 LPGLDLSRLGVSLG
+2745 LPGLDLSRLGIRLG
-2759 GTALTGRVTAQG
+2759 AAGGAGDTALTGRVTAQG
-2771 ALSTATRD
+2771 AVNTGTRN
-2779 GQLTLNIQDVT
+2779 GQLTLNIQDVN
-2790 TDYEVPYL
+2790 TDYELPYL

-2804 DLQATVN
+2804 DLAATVD
-2811 LIAGKPTVQASAT
+2811 LIAGRPTVQASAT
-2824 LPAGILTLNAQQT
+2824 LPAGTLTLNAQQT
-2837 GTGQTANN
+2837 STS

-2851 GSLAQDGGT
+2851 GSLAEDGGQ

-2875 VTVTRYPVSGAGQS
+2875 VTLTRFPLSGAGQS
-2889 VRVDGTVALGGQTFS
+2889 VRVDGTVALGGQTFN

-2909 ANDMGEAR
+2909 ANEMGEAR

-2936 VRPTEQGYNLR
+2936 VRPTEEGYNLR
-2947 ATLDAVELGKLGIAP
+2947 ATLDAVELRELNIAP

-3017 DLFGGLSGGELFGN
+3017 DLFGGLSGGELFGQ

-3039 GAIVGALVG
+3039 GAVVGALVG
-3048 NSPGEGIVTGV
+3048 DSPGEGIVTGV

-3067 DPLAGT
+3067 DPLAGS

-3088 TGATRIT
+3088 EGATRVT

-3168 LEVAGTYDRPRG
+3168 LTVAGTYDRPRG

-3195 LQVPTFSGDLPDS
+3195 LQVPTLSGDLPDS
-3208 GAFSATGRVLTGG
+3208 GAFTATGRVLTGG

-3235 TLGDLSQTR
+3235 TVGDLSATR

-3259 PNTTVTLAQSATT
+3259 PNTTVTLAQATT
-3272 GWTLEAQSRS
+3272 GWTLDAQSRS
-3282 TNPVTGTG
+3282 TNPATGAG
-3290 TLSLT
+3290 SLSLT

-3350 LGRVGATATIPAPGQ
+3350 LGRVGATTTIPAPGQ
-3365 TTTEG
+3365 SSTG
-3370 GSGANGRT
+3370 GSSGTGRT

-3432 ARAEFGGSLVVSGT
+3432 ARAEFGGALVVSGT

-3475 LVSFT
+3475 LVSFN

-3489 IVASGNVQASTTG
+3489 IVASGTVQASTTG

-3517 LASGAST
+3517 LADGANT

-3532 CTPTAGAAGGTGS
+3532 CTATAGASGGTAS
-3545 SECTDPATT
+3545 SDCTDPSTT

-3623 GSLGATITLGSYLT
+3623 GSIGATITLGSYLT
-3637 RNLYLQYQIDLT
+3637 RDLYLQYQIDLT
-3649 GAGLV
+3649 GAGLI

-3660 PDKQFTFKVSTPL
+3660 PDKRFTFKVSTPL

-3708 RLRFGVTYRIR
+3708 KLRFGVTYRIR